1 MRLLGTVLVVLLA
14 GHAGP
19 GMAQEQSGRF
29 PVFGPSAER
38 EAFFQG
44 QRDAEAARVERLEE
58 QRREAALARE
68 LARQEAETARALAR
82 AAEAAEPKSRGL
94 VRRCYLTRP
103 APDVPAVTDDEGPF
117 TLGVLP
123 TRQPGQIRCPYY
135 AFVPRSPYGSSV
147 AITVDDGDVS
157 GRVRI
162 LGPGL
167 NIDLS
172 AD

>member
-1 MRLLGTVLVVLLA
+1 MRFPGAVLAVMISALTA
-14 GHAGP
+14 S
-19 GMAQEQSGRF
+19 AQEQSGRF

-68 LARQEAETARALAR
+68 LARQETETAKALAR
-82 AAEAAEPKSRGL
+82 AAEAAEPRSRRL
-94 VRRCYLTRP
+94 VRRCYLTRLAQP
-103 APDVPAVTDDEGPF
+103 EVPAVTDHEGPF

-123 TRQPGQIRCPYY
+123 ARQPSRIRCPYY
-135 AFVPRSPYGSSV
+135 AFVPRLPYRSSI
-147 AITVDDGDVS
+147 AINVDDGDVS
-157 GRVRI
+157 GRVVIRR
-162 LGPGL
+162 PGL
-167 NIDLS
+167 NIDLR